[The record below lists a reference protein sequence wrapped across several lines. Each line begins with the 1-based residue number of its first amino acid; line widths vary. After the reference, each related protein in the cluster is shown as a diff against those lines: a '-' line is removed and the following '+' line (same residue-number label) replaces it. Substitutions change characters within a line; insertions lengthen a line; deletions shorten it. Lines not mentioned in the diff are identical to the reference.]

1 MGLVMTL
8 SITVLSAIMLS
19 VWLLKSY
26 AECPFAECRYAECRS
41 TKFYNIGTLMGTM
54 NGGTTTSGTSFLTTT
69 LFFRLSWIS
78 LLWRSWS
85 QRLYVF
91 FRWGGEISWSVCGW
105 QAFQPVLIFAGKLC
119 FARKYLT
126 RFERLARN
134 KQELILHLCLCLSF
148 ASLSSNI

>member
-1 MGLVMTL
+1 MTL

-91 FRWGGEISWSVCGW
+91 YSLRRRN
-105 QAFQPVLIFAGKLC
+105 KL
-119 FARKYLT
+119 
-126 RFERLARN
+126 ERLWLASFPACPYFRGWA
-134 KQELILHLCLCLSF
+134 LLCSQI
-148 ASLSSNI
+148 SN